1 MPKYSY
7 KCKKCDNIINVFHS
21 ISKSLTDCDECSAN
35 NSLTRLPSSFF
46 YDSEE
51 KQQKVGDLVEKAI
64 KDFRSDLEE
73 EKSRARKK
81 EWSTDD

>member
-7 KCKKCDNIINVFHS
+7 KCKKCENIINVFHS
-21 ISKSLTDCDECSAN
+21 MSKALTDCAACNTN
-35 NSLTRLPSSFF
+35 NSLVRLPSSFF
-46 YDSEE
+46 YDSGE

-64 KDFRSDLEE
+64 KDFRTDLEE
-73 EKSRARKK
+73 EKSRARKE